1 MALFKFRQGEDSSQA
16 APAQSVEAVRQRAKH
31 RLIGAVVLVSLGVVG
46 FPLLVDKQPRP
57 MSVDL
62 PIDIPDKTKTKPL
75 TLPAPSS
82 AAPAA
87 AATAAVTPPI
97 PPAASVAPAAADASS
112 AKSAPAAS
120 SVVPPAASLSSQEAI
135 EPKAPKSESK
145 SEVKAEP
152 KAEAKVEPKA
162 EPKSEAK
169 AEAKPAPKPADKP
182 SADSGNRALA
192 LLEGKDP
199 AKSDGKTAT
208 KTETRLVIQVG
219 AYEDTKKVTEVRAK
233 LERAGLKT
241 YTQVVDTK
249 EGKRTRVR
257 LGPFATKAEADKA
270 VDKIKKLDLPASILT
285 L

>member
-16 APAQSVEAVRQRAKH
+16 APAQSVEVLRQRAKH

-46 FPLLVDKQPRP
+46 VPLLVDKQPRP

-62 PIDIPDKTKTKPL
+62 PIDIPDKNKTKPL

-82 AAPAA
+82 AAPAPA
-87 AATAAVTPPI
+87 ATPAATAAVTPP
-97 PPAASVAPAAADASS
+97 AVSVAPAAADASTLK
-112 AKSAPAAS
+112 AAPAAS

-135 EPKAPKSESK
+135 EPKAPKSEPK

-152 KAEAKVEPKA
+152 KVEPKA
-162 EPKSEAK
+162 EAKPEAK
-169 AEAKPAPKPADKP
+169 VEAKPAPKPADKP
-182 SADSGNRALA
+182 SAESGNRALA

-199 AKSDGKTAT
+199 AKLDGKTDA

-219 AYEDTKKVTEVRAK
+219 AYEDAKKVADVRAK

>member
-62 PIDIPDKTKTKPL
+62 PIDIPDKNKTKPL

-82 AAPAA
+82 AAPAP
-87 AATAAVTPPI
+87 AATPVVTPPA
-97 PPAASVAPAAADASS
+97 PPAASVAPAAADASP
-112 AKSAPAAS
+112 AKIAPAAS

-135 EPKAPKSESK
+135 EPKAPKSETK

-152 KAEAKVEPKA
+152 KAEAKA
-162 EPKSEAK
+162 EPKTEAK
-169 AEAKPAPKPADKP
+169 VEAKPAPKPADKP
-182 SADSGNRALA
+182 GADSGNRALA

-199 AKSDGKTAT
+199 AKSDSKTDA

-219 AYEDTKKVTEVRAK
+219 AYEDAKKVADVRAK